1 MQFKQI
7 FCEPMGVWL
16 FPTPAVIL
24 TLLPPQPVDLR
35 FSGQPRVFQYMG
47 ELSALFPFGDRK
59 FFPCTQLPVEL
70 ESIRE
75 QFLVVQYAWAV
86 LSKKGC
92 EPEVV
97 KGLVQIIAHGHACQV
112 EKISQQTGPAAS
124 QSTDGDD
131 SCCAHFGVKKEGNV
145 AGSTNGPTVGDLSLK
160 KIERISLR
168 HEKKRVSAVIRSLF
182 LLVMFLGI
190 SGYAQQRPLFGL
202 DGGLSVAFQEWE
214 SSSDLRTNVRGP
226 RIGLLIA
233 ANMEFYHEEQL
244 SLITE
249 LAYVQKGSNLD
260 MQVLDPNQPGFSKG
274 VVPILYSVDY
284 VHWWAAAKIKAN
296 WERLQ
301 PYVFIGPRLDIQV
314 SPPVELPVAA
324 PIRTKLLF
332 GSTFGGGLQYLPKSR
347 NYVFFVQGNLLYD
360 FREMHS
366 AGNGNQPVSVRVR
379 NVAVGLTAGVKT
391 RIIFER

>member
-1 MQFKQI
+1 M
-7 FCEPMGVWL
+7 
-16 FPTPAVIL
+16 
-24 TLLPPQPVDLR
+24 
-35 FSGQPRVFQYMG
+35 
-47 ELSALFPFGDRK
+47 
-59 FFPCTQLPVEL
+59 
-70 ESIRE
+70 
-75 QFLVVQYAWAV
+75 
-86 LSKKGC
+86 
-92 EPEVV
+92 
-97 KGLVQIIAHGHACQV
+97 
-112 EKISQQTGPAAS
+112 
-124 QSTDGDD
+124 
-131 SCCAHFGVKKEGNV
+131 
-145 AGSTNGPTVGDLSLK
+145 
-160 KIERISLR
+160 
-168 HEKKRVSAVIRSLF
+168 AVIRSLF
-182 LLVMFLGI
+182 LLAIFLGI

-202 DGGLSVAFQEWE
+202 DGGLSVAIQEWE

-226 RIGLLIA
+226 RMGLLIA

-244 SLITE
+244 SLVTE
-249 LAYVQKGSNLD
+249 LAYVQKGSSLD

-296 WERLQ
+296 WDRLQ
-301 PYVFIGPRLDIQV
+301 PYVFFGPRLDIQV

-366 AGNGNQPVSVRVR
+366 AVSGNQPVSFRVR

-391 RIIFER
+391 RMIFDR